1 MQRRLDRAQPGAERD
16 ALSHYHDAASPGAS
30 RGCLLKKPTDARRH
44 SAAFSGLAIVDLAT
58 GEWLRLDGAVRE
70 IFDVAVLPDVMRPM
84 MLGFVTPEIQQLVSI
99 DAG

>member
-1 MQRRLDRAQPGAERD
+1 MDPAQPGVERD
-16 ALSHYHDAASPGAS
+16 ALSHYHDAVSPGAS

-44 SAAFSGLAIVDLAT
+44 RAAFCGVAIVDLAT
-58 GEWLRLDGAVRE
+58 GAIREWLCLDGAVRE
-70 IFDVAVLPDVMRPM
+70 IFDVAVLSGVMRPM